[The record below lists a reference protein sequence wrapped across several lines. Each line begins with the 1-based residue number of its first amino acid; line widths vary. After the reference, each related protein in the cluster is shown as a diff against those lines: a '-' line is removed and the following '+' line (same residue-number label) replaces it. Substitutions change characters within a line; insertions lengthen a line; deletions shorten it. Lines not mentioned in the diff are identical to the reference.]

1 MEIVKNKKKKKFKF
15 FNFLG
20 LTLIG
25 YTTFTLVNQQ
35 IQITQKRKKLEEL
48 SEQVKI
54 QQIKNEKLNEIANSD
69 FEDQKEYIERIARS
83 DLELSK
89 KGERVFVN
97 VPGN

>member
-1 MEIVKNKKKKKFKF
+1 MKIVKNKKKKKFKIF
-15 FNFLG
+15 HFLG
-20 LTLIG
+20 LILIG

-54 QQIKNEKLNEIANSD
+54 QQIKNNQLNEIANSD

-83 DLELSK
+83 DLELAK